1 MFFSLAVA
9 NHDNALFADAA
20 RLDVARSNAR
30 THISFDLGAHF
41 CIGNRLT
48 LLEAEIA
55 FETLTEQVHLLALVT
70 DQ

>member
-9 NHDNALFADAA
+9 NHDNALFTDAA

-55 FETLTEQVHLLALVT
+55 FETLTEQVPLLALMT